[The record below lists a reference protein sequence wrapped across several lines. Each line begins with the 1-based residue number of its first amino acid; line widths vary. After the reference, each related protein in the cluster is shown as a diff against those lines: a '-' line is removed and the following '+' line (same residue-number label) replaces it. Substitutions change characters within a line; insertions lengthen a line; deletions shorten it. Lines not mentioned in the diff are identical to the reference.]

1 MKKTV
6 PVLFL
11 IFKRKAIALKA
22 FEPIRQYQPER
33 LYIAA
38 DGPRNSIKGE
48 KEDCEAARNAILNA
62 IDWDC
67 EVKTLFREKNI
78 GCKVAGSNGISWLFE
93 HEEYG
98 VIVEDDIV
106 LSQDFFKMC
115 EQLLPLYNNVENV
128 MVISARNHS
137 GKYQESDEYC
147 FVNYANI
154 WGWATW
160 RRAWQRNSQDF
171 EGWSKFPK
179 RKLVMRYGLFQGLM
193 AIWYY
198 NKCSNPKNEFGGWD
212 YTWRY
217 NIAKCDGIA
226 IAPRVNL
233 STNIGIGVEGGTNFS
248 SDDVDPYSHLSVGS
262 MIWPLKLKDDMSLD
276 KDQMKADQRDFFRIR
291 MIGLRKKV
299 KKLFLQR

>member
-1 MKKTV
+1 MRKTV

-38 DGPRNSIKGE
+38 DGPRDSVNGE
-48 KEDCEAARNAILNA
+48 IEECVAARNAILNA

-67 EVKTLFREKNI
+67 EVKTLFRDKNL
-78 GCKVAGSNGISWLFE
+78 GCTDAVNKGICWFLD

-98 VIVEDDIV
+98 IINEDDIV

-115 EQLLPLYNNVENV
+115 EILLPKYENEEKV

-137 GKYQESDEYC
+137 GKFQESDEYC

-160 RRAWQRNSQDF
+160 RRAWQKNSQDF
-171 EGWSKFPK
+171 EGWSAFPK
-179 RKLVMRYGLFQGLM
+179 WKLVKRYGLFEGFM

-198 NKCSNPKNEFGGWD
+198 NKCSKPNTEFGSWD

-217 NIAKCDGIA
+217 NIAKCDGFA

-248 SDDVDPYSHLSVGS
+248 SDDVDPYSDLTVGR
-262 MIWPLKLKDDMSLD
+262 IVWPLKLRRDMSLD
-276 KDQMKADQRDFFRIR
+276 KDQLKADQRDFFRIR

>member
-1 MKKTV
+1 MRKTV

-38 DGPRNSIKGE
+38 DGPRDSVNGE
-48 KEDCEAARNAILNA
+48 IEECVAARNAVLNA

-67 EVKTLFREKNI
+67 DVKTLFRDKNL
-78 GCKVAGSNGISWLFE
+78 GCTDAVNKGISWFLD

-98 VIVEDDIV
+98 IINEDDIV

-115 EQLLPLYNNVENV
+115 EILLPKYKNEEKV

-137 GKYQESDEYC
+137 GKYQASDEYC

-160 RRAWQRNSQDF
+160 RRAWQRNNQDF
-171 EGWSKFPK
+171 EGWSVFPK
-179 RKLVMRYGLFQGLM
+179 WKLVKRYGLFEGLM

-198 NKCSNPKNEFGGWD
+198 YKCSNPKSEFGSWD

-233 STNIGIGVEGGTNFS
+233 STNIGIGAEGGTNFS
-248 SDDVDPYSHLSVGS
+248 SDDVDPYSDLSVGR
-262 MIWPLKLKDDMSLD
+262 MIWPLKLRDNLSLD

-291 MIGLRKKV
+291 MIGLK
-299 KKLFLQR
+299 KKLKRFFL